1 MLKSS
6 LLSWSGHVGKEHPE
20 EMNLAKTFI
29 LHGALTWTRLG
40 KKETNTHTHT
50 HIHILYLILKEIIFS
65 YLHFRDSY
73 SEI

>member
-1 MLKSS
+1 MDQA
-6 LLSWSGHVGKEHPE
+6 WE
-20 EMNLAKTFI
+20 EGNT
-29 LHGALTWTRLG
+29 H
-40 KKETNTHTHT
+40 THTHT